1 MRNEKFVLLGAVV
14 GSIIIIIVIGLSLSY
29 LPNLLTQPDPT
40 PTPGGMVVPNVRQ
53 ARDFELVDQNNK
65 PTKLSDFRG
74 KVVLMFFGY
83 THCPDVC
90 PLEMSDYKRIKQAL
104 SDKSPDLVNHVAF
117 LMISVDGDRDTP
129 AVMKPYVEAFD
140 PTFIGLTGTPAHV
153 ANIGLDYGVKV
164 QILKSDNTQ
173 TGYEVAHTSF
183 SYLIDPQGN
192 WRVAYPFQ
200 TPISQIANDIAGYIK
215 N

>member
-1 MRNEKFVLLGAVV
+1 MRNEKWKLLGAVV
-14 GSIIIIIVIGLSLSY
+14 GSIVVIVAIGLSLSY
-29 LPNLLTQPDPT
+29 LPNLLAQPEAT
-40 PTPGGMVVPNVRQ
+40 PTPGGMVVSDVRQ
-53 ARDFELVDQNNK
+53 TRDFELVDQNNK

-104 SDKSPDLVNHVAF
+104 DGKSPDFSKQVAF
-117 LMISVDGDRDTP
+117 VMISVDGDRDTP
-129 AVMKPYVEAFD
+129 EVMKPYLAAFD
-140 PTFIGLTGTPAHV
+140 PTFIGLTGAPAKV
-153 ANIGLDYGVKV
+153 ANIGLDFGVKV
-164 QILKSDNTQ
+164 QALKSNNTQ
-173 TGYEVAHTSF
+173 SGYEVAHTSY
-183 SYLIDPQGN
+183 SYLIDKQGK

-200 TPISQIANDIAGYIK
+200 TPVATIANDIASYLK